1 MRPGKVYLIG
11 AGPGDPGLIT
21 VKGLTCIQNADVVI
35 YDYLAAP
42 ALLAH
47 ASPETEMIYVG
58 KKGGDHT
65 LPQGGINQLIIDKA
79 RQGLMVA
86 RLKGGD
92 PYIFGRGGEE
102 AEELVAAGIPFE
114 VVPGVTSAIA
124 GAAYAGIPLTHRDYT
139 STLAFVT
146 GHEDPTKTSSSI
158 DWKALATG
166 IGTLVFFMGIK
177 NLPLIA
183 EQLQGNGMD
192 PTTPVA
198 LVR

>member
-1 MRPGKVYLIG
+1 
-11 AGPGDPGLIT
+11 
-21 VKGLTCIQNADVVI
+21 VVI

-79 RQGLMVA
+79 RQGLVVA

-124 GAAYAGIPLTHRDYT
+124 GASLCRNPP
-139 STLAFVT
+139 
-146 GHEDPTKTSSSI
+146 DPPGLHLHPGLC
-158 DWKALATG
+158 DRA
-166 IGTLVFFMGIK
+166 
-177 NLPLIA
+177 
-183 EQLQGNGMD
+183 
-192 PTTPVA
+192 
-198 LVR
+198 